1 MFATGN
7 HTCRSYGFW
16 PAWSDSALR
25 MYMNWLSRTVGA
37 GWLAAA
43 SATLASSTAAVS
55 GAVGVA
61 LAPPECSQDR
71 SPQLVV
77 GGPGNKL
84 LQTCRNLL

>member
-1 MFATGN
+1 
-7 HTCRSYGFW
+7 
-16 PAWSDSALR
+16 

-61 LAPPECSQDR
+61 LAFGSHGSSEPPSARIAPRARQASRNVSDTT
-71 SPQLVV
+71 SSAVDQLPVS
-77 GGPGNKL
+77 
-84 LQTCRNLL
+84 RNAWL

>member
-43 SATLASSTAAVS
+43 SATLASQHGS
-55 GAVGVA
+55 GFRGRGR
-61 LAPPECSQDR
+61 R
-71 SPQLVV
+71 S
-77 GGPGNKL
+77 GPS
-84 LQTCRNLL
+84 